1 MVPRNFKLECKITR
15 KNYRNYITKGPI
27 PLTTNTLRSIWQIYR
42 VRVSCDVVHGAEHV
56 DHAVVQELD
65 FVQVRE
71 VRQTLD
77 FLVLHWERAFS

>member
-1 MVPRNFKLECKITR
+1 M
-15 KNYRNYITKGPI
+15 
-27 PLTTNTLRSIWQIYR
+27 
-42 VRVSCDVVHGAEHV
+42 HGAEHV

-71 VRQTLD
+71 IRQTLD

>member
-1 MVPRNFKLECKITR
+1 MVKLPQLHNEGTF
-15 KNYRNYITKGPI
+15 
-27 PLTTNTLRSIWQIYR
+27 TTDNKHFEKHWQIYR

-71 VRQTLD
+71 IRQTLD